1 MEGAAEGT
9 KDDLEELCKKLNGRK
24 ILIKGNHDRLD
35 EEWYC
40 CAFEDVV
47 AEIRIDELN
56 LRLIHVKEDAKNLQ
70 AGERIIYGHMHR
82 RMSEQPPT
90 TRDSICVCAKW
101 HGWKPI
107 TLAAAIRQMDSAQ
120 A

>member
-1 MEGAAEGT
+1 MVLRPSRNRKLG
-9 KDDLEELCKKLNGRK
+9 KKLNGRK

-56 LRLIHVKEDAKNLQ
+56 LRLIHVKEDAEDLHPD
-70 AGERIIYGHMHR
+70 ERIIYGH
-82 RMSEQPPT
+82 
-90 TRDSICVCAKW
+90 
-101 HGWKPI
+101 
-107 TLAAAIRQMDSAQ
+107 
-120 A
+120 